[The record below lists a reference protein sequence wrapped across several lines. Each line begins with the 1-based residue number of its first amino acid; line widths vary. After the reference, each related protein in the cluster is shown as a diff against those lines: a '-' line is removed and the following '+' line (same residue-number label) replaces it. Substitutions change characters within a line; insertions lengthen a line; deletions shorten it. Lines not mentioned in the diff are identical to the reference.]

1 MHEKIK
7 DIQNL
12 VWKAY
17 KDFKDSCSMRQYNK
31 DVQAIVRKYADDKP
45 MLNFAQNII
54 ISWGPIIN
62 FLAEEKIK
70 QKKSGGVI

>member
-7 DIQNL
+7 DIQNA

-17 KDFKDSCSMRQYNK
+17 KDFRESGDMRQYNK
-31 DVQAIVRKYADDKP
+31 DVQDIVRKYADYKP

-54 ISWGPIIN
+54 ISWAPIIN
-62 FLAEEKIK
+62 SMDEEMRNR
-70 QKKSGGVI
+70 S

>member
-7 DIQNL
+7 DIQNA

-17 KDFKDSCSMRQYNK
+17 TDFRASGDMRQYNK
-31 DVQAIVRKYADDKP
+31 DVQDIIRKYDDDKP

-54 ISWGPIIN
+54 ISWAPIIN
-62 FLAEEKIK
+62 GMAEERRKMN
-70 QKKSGGVI
+70 G

>member
-7 DIQNL
+7 DIQNS

-17 KDFKDSCSMRQYNK
+17 KDFRASGDMLQYNK

-45 MLNFAQNII
+45 MINFAHNII
-54 ISWGPIIN
+54 ISWAPIIN
-62 FLAEEKIK
+62 SLAEEMRKA
-70 QKKSGGVI
+70 V